1 MCQLAGGLFVTISA
15 RSFVL
20 FLIGFHCTTAS
31 PETFFLKSSPWH
43 ICQDTVFRKILL
55 LQQQKRRREFRQMAA
70 GALSCPS
77 IYSTLAG

>member
-1 MCQLAGGLFVTISA
+1 MCQLAGDLFVTISA

-20 FLIGFHCTTAS
+20 FLIGFHCTAAS

-43 ICQDTVFRKILL
+43 ICQDTVFCKILL
-55 LQQQKRRREFRQMAA
+55 LQQQKRRRVFLQMAA
-70 GALSCPS
+70 DALGCPP